1 MKTAGIVLS
10 IIGVIFAGISALI
23 YFSAAL
29 AMASPDF
36 LPQTAESVSFDLS
49 AILTPVAWVLALLLG
64 TCVALGIIGAVKI
77 NGKGLT
83 AGILHMIAAVLC
95 AVTVYGFPAAVCFLL
110 SGIFAFVTDKRASL
124 DPAPVKFNYLDDDD
138 ESEEFD
144 MGM

>member
-10 IIGVIFAGISALI
+10 IIGIVIAGIFALI
-23 YFSAAL
+23 YFSTAL

-36 LPQTAESVSFDLS
+36 LPQAVESDLFDLS
-49 AILTPVAWVLALLLG
+49 AILTPIIWVLALLLG
-64 TCVALGIIGAVKI
+64 TCVVLGIIGAVKM
-77 NGKGLT
+77 NGHRLT